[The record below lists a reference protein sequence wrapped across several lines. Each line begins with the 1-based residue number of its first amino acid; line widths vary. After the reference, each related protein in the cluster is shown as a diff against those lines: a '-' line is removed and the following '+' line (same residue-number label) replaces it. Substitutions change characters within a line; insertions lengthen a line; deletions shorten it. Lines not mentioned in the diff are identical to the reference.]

1 MPVTTRLKR
10 QELPSSTSDSRL
22 ELEVQRTARMTTH
35 TDTVPMDIDF
45 GKLPTAIDTN
55 NCPVSPG
62 KSDSGDSDK
71 STLSYTDDFETLP
84 SSGPT
89 SHAHII
95 DLREYAT
102 SMKVEGILKL
112 QDAIATTLFNV
123 SLATLRSF
131 VNPTVNAFKAVFG
144 TKDVQLVIWRK
155 GLEVFVSR
163 HIFC

>member
-1 MPVTTRLKR
+1 
-10 QELPSSTSDSRL
+10 
-22 ELEVQRTARMTTH
+22 MTVH
-35 TDTVPMDIDF
+35 TDTGPMDIDF

-62 KSDSGDSDK
+62 KSDSGGSDK

-95 DLREYAT
+95 DLGEYPT
-102 SMKVEGILKL
+102 YMKEERTLKL
-112 QDAIATTLFNV
+112 QDAIVTTLINV

-131 VNPTVNAFKAVFG
+131 VDPTINAFKAAFS
-144 TKDVQLVIWRK
+144 TKDVQLIIWRK

>member
-1 MPVTTRLKR
+1 
-10 QELPSSTSDSRL
+10 
-22 ELEVQRTARMTTH
+22 MTTH
-35 TDTVPMDIDF
+35 TDTDPMDIDF
-45 GKLPTAIDTN
+45 DKLPTTIDTSS
-55 NCPVSPG
+55 CPVSPG
-62 KSDSGDSDK
+62 KSDSGNSDS
-71 STLSYTDDFETLP
+71 STLSYTNDFETLP

-102 SMKVEGILKL
+102 SMKEEGTLKL